1 MHYKGKSLT
10 TNLVAII
17 LLLSMVLCFTLSVTY
32 ATADSIEP
40 ALSADAGIATTALND
55 GDYSS
60 YTDQELPSTLNKDNI
75 AQYVPVD
82 KFNTNGTTVFNGRNY
97 GFVIYSDTDT
107 NHVLIF
113 KEEYTTHEDGDGY
126 DVTLKVVYENSF
138 FKSGNSILN
147 ATSPYSLSLSNIKI
161 EDTIFDSDMT
171 NNIASS
177 VYNCNNDSG
186 AYYVQAKTENNV
198 SFYDKATSASYAI
211 AVTTC
216 VVSIGLSI
224 FCPPVGAVIVSGV
237 GASLTV
243 AGMVPV
249 LFDVAATDNMWV
261 DTTTVNTAV
270 SFPLTRQGQI
280 TQYGGLRKN
289 LSVQVKDDSDEY
301 IGRSGDYTKTSF
313 RVVNDNNKD
322 YYVYNNISFD
332 ITRYNGAG
340 HHKVDEATI
349 ESVYSVTGTD
359 CNQYSQMTGSDENFD
374 FESYY
379 RISPMAK
386 TNIFNFTPDQAGD
399 YSIMVPPNY
408 YLSVDGEAQLDNWV
422 HVGAEGCKIGIA
434 SSLGMKMGDKVYSR
448 LLTQDFYN
456 GEIAFT
462 NISIL
467 KDQRLNIDEPNQVK
481 DLAYSIESS
490 VVTHNDV
497 YVLDAGENVDSFDL
511 YITDD
516 DFNVLAKAV
525 KIDGKLYVNYPM
537 KATKLY
543 SVVCINKSG
552 ETLDVSVV
560 KESGT
565 KIEEG
570 VYCGIQGL
578 YYAYKPRYTQFYY
591 IYGAEFYDENMN
603 RLSTK
608 DVFLQSD
615 ETYYLWNNSPEE
627 MGVTFSAQSFYP
639 YFELGDVYY
648 CEHNFNEMIGFFPEV
663 TALYKFD
670 DGTYD
675 IYSNDLI
682 AENVTSYV
690 LEKHTN
696 YVFFKRQIGGYTKIY
711 FDSEELSFGENS
723 IEATSPYSVYTYSVE
738 ERARLEITIDKS
750 NTFLVYDKAFNEI
763 VCDHGYL
770 LTPGEYY
777 VIVKEGGAYNIT
789 IQEYIQEIDVT
800 FMVDGNVYQDP
811 TGATY
816 YYGKRATLP
825 VPTKDRYDFYGWSN
839 GYTLIAG
846 SNGETY
852 EELLEDS
859 LTLEARWTI
868 RAVVM
873 EINLGENTAK
883 WYWTGNKFSSQSQ
896 TATFKGEIIDQLI
909 NMKSEFVKLDDGKKA
924 GHFLSTFDYKLISS
938 ADHVDYYEF
947 TPVWQEERYFIEF
960 ISPYSQIF
968 TTTRAVKYLD
978 EITQSVFPSI
988 AFEFEDELCYITGWK
1003 SSKTSIITFRFN
1015 LGYLLTDLTF
1025 GYGSEFDYDSNGDG
1039 ENDCTLVRLSA
1050 LVEYVK
1056 YYVNINNQIYE
1067 IPHKNGYEIGSLG
1080 DYGYTESEY
1089 YGHNVLLKTS
1099 FGGAHKTVYYE
1110 FDKAVILV
1118 SDLFSMWQ
1126 RGKKEVTVNMIIDSE
1141 LITVGLTYAYNH
1153 DSIYDEGKEKNP
1165 TEYNGDKDVPL
1176 NSVFVRG
1183 YKMEDWTVDGA
1194 EMKNILNYQSLGI
1207 NQYYSNVN
1215 GVTLTKHLN
1224 AKLTRTTLYPTSLIS
1239 YKISDEVVY
1248 VDLSRFSTMRGMT
1261 FTIAPSAKQVTFA
1274 NGECTDTEITIES
1287 RSEKLIIN
1295 FSQVSIVAT
1304 HGKHAIDASFCP
1316 NLEVY
1321 SYNYVTLQG
1330 GEASTKEGGSAIYC
1344 NNLQLKGSAFY
1355 MYGGYS
1361 MSMNRT
1367 GRAGIYGVGASGSKL
1382 EVFASNV
1389 NVTGGSGYSSL
1400 TPSAPSASF
1409 SENNEIGADGKN
1421 GVDGVNGTN
1430 GAVAIYFP
1438 GDLIIKGGS
1447 LTCKGGAGG
1456 NGRGGTNGQKGGDG
1470 KDYKVGSLYKAPGNG
1485 GNGGKG
1491 GNGGNGAIPMICSGT
1506 FTKNGNYIPVEGAG
1520 GQGGYGGLGAPA
1532 GARSK
1537 NIFGKYT
1544 NGTKGEDGKVG
1555 IAGTAGIS
1563 TSA

>member
-1 MHYKGKSLT
+1 MHYKRKSLT

-126 DVTLKVVYENSF
+126 EVTLKVVYENSF
-138 FKSGNSILN
+138 FKSGNNIYN
-147 ATSPYSLSLSNIKI
+147 AGSPYNIALTNVKFNNF
-161 EDTIFDSDMT
+161 IFDTDMN
-171 NNIASS
+171 NNIAYED
-177 VYNCNNDSG
+177 YNSDKDTG
-186 AYYVQAKTENNV
+186 AYYTQVRYENQY
-198 SFYDKATSASYAI
+198 SYYDKQLAGDTSVA
-211 AVTTC
+211 
-216 VVSIGLSI
+216 VVSTVALGLSC
-224 FCPPVGAVIVSGV
+224 FSKTSKYGTIVSALCTA
-237 GASLTV
+237 ASWTSIIYSL
-243 AGMVPV
+243 AKDHGS
-249 LFDVAATDNMWV
+249 LWIDNAKFDTDI
-261 DTTTVNTAV
+261 D
-270 SFPLTRQGQI
+270 FPLSRKGQLEK
-280 TQYGGLRKN
+280 YGALK
-289 LSVQVKDDSDEY
+289 KDARIEVNADGNEY
-301 IGRSGDYTKTSF
+301 LSGDNGGGFARAIF
-313 RVVNDNNKD
+313 RVMNDNNKD

-332 ITRYNGAG
+332 INRYNGAQ
-340 HHKVDEATI
+340 HHKVGDSSI

-359 CNQYSQMTGSDENFD
+359 CNQYSQVIGSDDGFEAENYQRF
-374 FESYY
+374 
-379 RISPMAK
+379 SPMAN

-462 NISIL
+462 NILIL

-511 YITDD
+511 YITDE

-560 KESGT
+560 KESGMR
-565 KIEEG
+565 IEEG
-570 VYCGIQGL
+570 FYSGIQGL
-578 YYAYKPRYTQFYY
+578 YYAYKPKYTQFYS
-591 IYGAEFYDENMN
+591 IYGAEFFDENMN

-615 ETYYLWNNSPEE
+615 ETYYLLNYNPEE
-627 MGVTFSAQSFYP
+627 MEVMFSILSFYP

-648 CEHNFNEMIGFFPEV
+648 SENNYNEIIAFFPDV

-682 AENVTSYV
+682 AEDVSSCV

-711 FDSEELSFGENS
+711 LDSEELSFGENS
-723 IEATSPYSVYTYSVE
+723 IEATSPYSVYTYGVE

-789 IQEYIQEIDVT
+789 IQEYLQEIDVT

-825 VPTKDRYDFYGWSN
+825 VPTKDGYDFYGWSN

-852 EELLEDS
+852 EELLADS

-883 WYWTGNKFSSQSQ
+883 WYWTGKKFSSQSQ
-896 TATFKGEIIDQLI
+896 VATFKGEIIDQLI

-938 ADHVDYYEF
+938 VDHVDYYEF

-968 TTTRAVKYLD
+968 TTTRVVKYLD

-1003 SSKTSIITFRFN
+1003 SSKTSIMTFRFN

-1025 GYGSEFDYDSNGDG
+1025 GYGSEFDYDADGDG

-1067 IPHKNGYEIGSLG
+1067 IPHKNGYKIGSLG

-1118 SDLFSMWQ
+1118 SELFSMWQ

-1141 LITVGLTYAYNH
+1141 LITVGLTYAYNY
-1153 DSIYDEGKEKNP
+1153 DSIYDEDKEANP
-1165 TEYNGDKDVPL
+1165 TEYKGDKDVPL

-1183 YKMEDWTVDGA
+1183 YKLEDWMVDGA

-1207 NQYYSNVN
+1207 NQYYSNEN

-1304 HGKHAIDASFCP
+1304 HGEHAIDASFCP

-1321 SYNYVTLQG
+1321 SYNYVKLQG

-1344 NNLQLKGSAFY
+1344 NNLQLKGNEFY
-1355 MYGGYS
+1355 LKGGYS

-1389 NVTGGSGYSSL
+1389 NVTGGSGFSSL

-1409 SENNEIGADGKN
+1409 SENDEIGADGKN

-1438 GDLIIKGGS
+1438 GDLIINKGGS
-1447 LTCKGGAGG
+1447 L
-1456 NGRGGTNGQKGGDG
+1456 
-1470 KDYKVGSLYKAPGNG
+1470 
-1485 GNGGKG
+1485 
-1491 GNGGNGAIPMICSGT
+1491 
-1506 FTKNGNYIPVEGAG
+1506 
-1520 GQGGYGGLGAPA
+1520 
-1532 GARSK
+1532 
-1537 NIFGKYT
+1537 
-1544 NGTKGEDGKVG
+1544 
-1555 IAGTAGIS
+1555 
-1563 TSA
+1563 